1 MNNYRRYRILKIIII
16 LFLLLVGLLFLFR
29 GTIYQGIV
37 QFGTEHQIVGTN
49 NSKSDQTLAT
59 QLANSDYQNQSVITV
74 NNNQPTFSTDDL
86 KTNEKGWVRFANL
99 DSLGRPQSAQ
109 ALLNR
114 QLMPTKKRER
124 LTIKTP
130 GYHAIRTGN
139 EENDWLYNRSHL
151 IGYQLSGS
159 NNNAKNLVTGTRQL
173 NADSRVNSE
182 SMVTFENQIADY
194 LKASANHY
202 VRYQVT
208 PVYRGAELVPRG
220 VWMQGQSINDDRVK
234 FNVYVFNVQV
244 GWAINYL
251 NGNATR
257 G

>member
-1 MNNYRRYRILKIIII
+1 MNNYRRYRTIKVLII
-16 LFLLLVGLLFLFR
+16 LLVMLAGILFLFR
-29 GTIYQGIV
+29 GAIFQKAV

-49 NSKSDQTLAT
+49 NSKANQSLAT
-59 QLANSDYQNQSVITV
+59 QLANTDFQNQSVIIV
-74 NNNQPTFSTDDL
+74 NNNQPTFSNDDL
-86 KTNEKGWVRFANL
+86 TEKKGGWVRFANL

-109 ALLNR
+109 ALLKK
-114 QLMPTKKRER
+114 QLMPSKKRER

-139 EENDWLYNRSHL
+139 AESDWLYNRSHL

-159 NNNAKNLVTGTRQL
+159 NNEPKNLITGTRQL
-173 NADSRVNSE
+173 NADSRVNAE

-194 LKASANHY
+194 LKASSNHY

-208 PVYRGAELVPRG
+208 PVYRGVELVPRG
-220 VWMQGQSINDDRVK
+220 VWMQGQSLNDDQVK
-234 FNVYVFNVQV
+234 FNVYIFNVQE
-244 GWAINYL
+244 GWIINYL
-251 NGNATR
+251 NGSATR